1 MRIVRRFL
9 FGLSYLPAALF
20 AIIVVSYIVKTWLV
34 FNDEKVGFELATVSA
49 LLGGFILTGA
59 FIDRQSGDRQTRLR
73 RIGVVYMISTIAF
86 VVFGLS
92 VPVLNDF
99 SFMPYAGAIG
109 IAVGA
114 LCFAMGTVLLVMAIP
129 SLWHK
134 EA

>member
-1 MRIVRRFL
+1 MRTVRRFL

-20 AIIVVSYIVKTWLV
+20 AIIIVSYIVKTWLV

-59 FIDRQSGDRQTRLR
+59 FVDSQNTERQTKLR
-73 RIGVVYMISTIAF
+73 RIGVVYLISTIAF

-92 VPVLNDF
+92 VPVLSDIP
-99 SFMPYAGAIG
+99 FMPYAGAVA

-114 LCFAMGTVLLVMAIP
+114 MYFAIGTVLLVVEIP
-129 SLWHK
+129 KLW
-134 EA
+134 